1 MFKTEKELTDKLSRR
16 VVSKLVEASDN
27 IGVLLNNELWDNEW
41 ETRENEHLDEIV
53 DIVEQANEAI
63 DKIIEMFGNPD
74 FWKTSGYI
82 NNQELLEHIKKATP
96 ST

>member
-27 IGVLLNNELWDNEW
+27 IGVLLNNELWDKEW
-41 ETRENEHLDEIV
+41 ETRENEHLDDIV

-63 DKIIEMFGNPD
+63 DKIIELFGYPD
-74 FWKTSGYI
+74 FWKTAGYI
-82 NNQELLEHIKKATP
+82 NNKELLEHIRKATAAK
-96 ST
+96 